1 MKEILFRLENVW
13 KTYKMMGKG
22 IETHALRGVS
32 VDVKKGEYVAIIGP
46 SGSGKSTLMHV
57 MGCLDTPNKGN
68 VYVDGKETSV
78 LSEDDL
84 AKIRRRKIGF
94 VFQSYNLIQGLTA
107 AENVA
112 LPMRLDGVGKKEAIK
127 RAERYLLRVGL
138 EHRLTHKPNQMS
150 GGEQQRVA
158 IARSLIN
165 DPEAILGD
173 EPTGN
178 LDTKSGLSVIKLL
191 EELHVKEKKT
201 VVIVTHDSRL
211 AARAD
216 REIHIKDGNIDQD
229 RTNHNNS
236 HSH

>member
-1 MKEILFRLENVW
+1 MKEILFRLDNVW

-22 IETHALRGVS
+22 VETNALRGVS
-32 VDVKKGEYVAIIGP
+32 VQVKKGEYVAIIGP

-57 MGCLDTPNKGN
+57 MGCLDSPNKGR
-68 VYVDGKETSV
+68 VFVDGKETST

-84 AKIRRRKIGF
+84 ARIRRRKIGF

-112 LPMRLDGVGKKEAIK
+112 LPMRLDGVGKKDALK
-127 RAERYLLRVGL
+127 KAEKYLLRVGL
-138 EHRLTHKPNQMS
+138 KERLTHKPNQMS

-178 LDTKSGLSVIKLL
+178 LDTKSGMSVISLL
-191 EELHVKEKKT
+191 EELNKKEKKT

-229 RTNHNNS
+229 RTNHNHNK
-236 HSH
+236 